1 VGRVPLS
8 GDVMQMTPFIPEHA
22 PFKAEQRLWLNG
34 YMAGLLAGKN
44 MVSANGNG
52 AGKISTPTVP
62 LLIVFGSQ
70 TGTAEKIAKQI
81 AKESKSRGCNTRT
94 VDAAGHAGI
103 DWSKET
109 NLLIVT
115 STYGDG
121 DMPDNAQG
129 FWDWL
134 QTDAAKSLAHLNF
147 SVLALGDTNYEQFC
161 AAGKKFDARLEALG
175 AKRIHPLADCD
186 LDYEAK
192 TKSWTDGALASV
204 SGSNSSQSNGDIQL
218 LSPLPGSSRHSEAKA
233 EGEGQGEGKASSAF
247 NRNHPF
253 PARLITN
260 RKLNAEGSQKET
272 RHFEIS
278 LAGSDLKYEA
288 GDALGVWPTNC
299 PDLVD
304 GILFA
309 LGSDGEATVKLS
321 GGELPLRRAL
331 TEKLDISKPSAELL
345 QHFAKTNSKLIELLA
360 PECKDDFKKWL
371 WGRGVI
377 DLLLEN
383 SGAKVS
389 APEFIALLKPLA
401 PRLYSISSSPKAHAG
416 QVHLT
421 INVVRYESLGRARKG
436 LASTFLADRA
446 GAETSVPVFIQT
458 SHGFRLPANVE
469 TPVIMVGPGT
479 GVAPFRAFL
488 HERIATGAKGRNW
501 LFFGEQRAATDFYYR
516 DELEKM
522 FTDGHLTKL
531 STAFSRDQAEKIYV
545 QNRMIE
551 NAAELWLWLEA
562 GAHFYVCGDA
572 SRMAK
577 DVDEALHKIV
587 ETAGGRSADDA
598 KAYVAKLK
606 TGKRY
611 QRDVY

>member
-1 VGRVPLS
+1 
-8 GDVMQMTPFIPEHA
+8 MQINSFIPETA

-34 YMAGLLAGKN
+34 YMAGLLAAKGYVHAGQN
-44 MVSANGNG
+44 GAANG
-52 AGKISTPTVP
+52 TVPLTVP
-62 LLIVFGSQ
+62 LLILFGSQ

-81 AKESKSRGCNTRT
+81 AKESKSHGCNPR
-94 VDAAGHAGI
+94 VMDAAEHAKI

-121 DMPDNAQG
+121 DMPDNAQA

-134 QTDAAKSLAHLNF
+134 QTDAGKTLAHLNF

-161 AAGKKFDARLEALG
+161 AAGKKFDARLEQLG
-175 AKRIHPLADCD
+175 AKRIHALADCD

-192 TKSWTDGALASV
+192 TKTWTDGVLKAV
-204 SGSNSSQSNGDIQL
+204 SGSNSSQPNNGTKL
-218 LSPLPGSSRHSEAKA
+218 LSPLPG
-233 EGEGQGEGKASSAF
+233 GEGQGEGKALSNFS
-247 NRNHPF
+247 RNHPF
-253 PARLITN
+253 PARLLTN
-260 RKLNAEGSQKET
+260 KKLNAEGSLKET

-278 LAGSDLKYEA
+278 LDGSGLNYEA
-288 GDALGVWPTNC
+288 GDALGIWPSNC
-299 PDLVD
+299 PDFVAD
-304 GILFA
+304 ILNA
-309 LGSDGEATVKLS
+309 LGCDGEEAVKIS
-321 GGELPLRRAL
+321 GGEFSLRKAL
-331 TEKLDISKPSAELL
+331 REKLDISKPAPELL
-345 QHFAKTNSKLIELLA
+345 EHFAKNNPALRALLA
-360 PECKDDFKKWL
+360 PGRKEDFTKWL

-383 SGAKVS
+383 SAVKFS
-389 APEFIALLKPLA
+389 APEFAALLKPLA

-421 INVVRYESLGRARKG
+421 INVVRYEAHGRARKG
-436 LASTFLADRA
+436 LASTFLADRV
-446 GAETSVPVFIQT
+446 GAQTSVPVFIQAA
-458 SHGFRLPANVE
+458 HGFRLPADGE
-469 TPVIMVGPGT
+469 TPVIMIGPGT

-488 HERIATGAKGRNW
+488 HERRAAAAPGKNW

-522 FTDGHLTKL
+522 FSDGHLAKL

-545 QNRMIE
+545 QNRMLE
-551 NAAELWLWLEA
+551 NAAELWSWLEA

-572 SRMAK
+572 TRMAK
-577 DVDEALHKIV
+577 DVDEALHKII
-587 ETAGGRSADDA
+587 ETAGGKSADDA

-606 TGKRY
+606 TERRY

>member
-1 VGRVPLS
+1 MNQPG
-8 GDVMQMTPFIPEHA
+8 QTFIPESA
-22 PFKAEQRLWLNG
+22 PFDAGQRLWLNG

-44 MVSANGNG
+44 FAPANGG
-52 AGKISTPTVP
+52 EGKISPPTVP
-62 LLIVFGSQ
+62 LLILFGSQ
-70 TGTAEKIAKQI
+70 TGTAEKIAKQL
-81 AKESKSRGCNTRT
+81 AKDSKTRGCNARV
-94 VDAAGHAGI
+94 VDAAEHTKV

-121 DMPDNAQG
+121 DMPDNAQA

-134 QTDAAKSLAHLNF
+134 QTDAGKNLAHLNF

-161 AAGKKFDARLEALG
+161 AAGKNFDARLEALG

-192 TKSWTDGALASV
+192 TKSWADGALATFAPEKNLTQSRKDAEV
-204 SGSNSSQSNGDIQL
+204 ENLGGSA
-218 LSPLPGSSRHSEAKA
+218 PLR
-233 EGEGQGEGKASSAF
+233 EGFSKT
-247 NRNHPF
+247 NPF
-253 PARLITN
+253 PARLLTN
-260 RKLNAEGSQKET
+260 RKLSAAGSQKET

-278 LAGSDLKYEA
+278 LAGSGLKYAA
-288 GDALGVWPTNC
+288 GDALGVWATNC
-299 PDLVD
+299 PELVTD
-304 GILFA
+304 ILKA
-309 LGSDGEATVKLS
+309 LGCDGEEAVNLS
-321 GGELPLRRAL
+321 SGEFPLRRAL
-331 TEKLDISKPSAELL
+331 TEKLDVSKPAAELL
-345 QHFAKTNSKLIELLA
+345 QHFAKSNPKLAELLA
-360 PECKDDFKKWL
+360 PERKEDLKKWS

-377 DLLLEN
+377 DLVLEN
-383 SGAKVS
+383 PTVKFS
-389 APEFIALLKPLA
+389 APEFTALLKPLA
-401 PRLYSISSSPKAHAG
+401 PRLYSISSSPKAHDG

-421 INVVRYESLGRARKG
+421 INVVRYESHGRTRKG

-446 GAETSVPVFIQT
+446 GAETPVPVFIQT
-458 SHGFRLPANVE
+458 AHGFRLPANGD

-488 HERIATGAKGRNW
+488 HERSAAGAQGKNW

-522 FTDGHLTKL
+522 FSDGRLTKL
-531 STAFSRDQAEKIYV
+531 STAFSRDQPEKIYV
-545 QNRMIE
+545 QNRMLE
-551 NAAELWLWLEA
+551 NAAELWSWLEA

-587 ETAGGRSADDA
+587 EAAGGKSTDEA

-606 TGKRY
+606 TDKRY

>member
-1 VGRVPLS
+1 
-8 GDVMQMTPFIPEHA
+8 
-22 PFKAEQRLWLNG
+22 
-34 YMAGLLAGKN
+34 
-44 MVSANGNG
+44 
-52 AGKISTPTVP
+52 
-62 LLIVFGSQ
+62 
-70 TGTAEKIAKQI
+70 
-81 AKESKSRGCNTRT
+81 
-94 VDAAGHAGI
+94 
-103 DWSKET
+103 
-109 NLLIVT
+109 
-115 STYGDG
+115 
-121 DMPDNAQG
+121 MPDNAQA

-134 QTDAAKSLAHLNF
+134 QTDAAKTLSHLNY

-161 AAGKKFDARLEALG
+161 AAGKKIDARLETLD

-192 TKSWTDGALASV
+192 AKTWANGALTTLAPMV
-204 SGSNSSQSNGDIQL
+204 QNGSATNQA
-218 LSPLPGSSRHSEAKA
+218 EAPAVADGWSKI
-233 EGEGQGEGKASSAF
+233 
-247 NRNHPF
+247 NPF
-253 PARLITN
+253 PARLLTN
-260 RKLNAEGSQKET
+260 RKLNGDGSQKET

-278 LAGSDLKYEA
+278 LEGSGLDYEA
-288 GDALGVWPTNC
+288 GDALGVWPSNC
-299 PDLVD
+299 HDFVAD
-304 GILFA
+304 ILTTLDF
-309 LGSDGEATVKLS
+309 S
-321 GGELPLRRAL
+321 GTEKVVTAKGELPIRQAL
-331 TEKLDISKPSAELL
+331 TSFYDISKPSPELL
-345 QHFAKTNSKLIELLA
+345 KFFGERNVELRDLLA
-360 PECKDDFKKWL
+360 PERKDDFKKWL

-383 SGAKVS
+383 PGAKIP
-389 APEFIALLKPLA
+389 AAEFAALLKPLA

-446 GAETSVPVFIQT
+446 GAETPVPVFIQT
-458 SHGFRLPANVE
+458 SHGFRLPADGS
-469 TPVIMVGPGT
+469 TSVIMVGPGT

-488 HERIATGAKGRNW
+488 HERIATNAKGRNW

-522 FTDGHLTKL
+522 FSDGHLTKL

-545 QNRMIE
+545 QNRMLE
-551 NAAELWLWLEA
+551 NAAELWSWLAA

-587 ETAGGRSADDA
+587 ETAGGLNTDNA
-598 KAYVAKLK
+598 KDYVAKLK
-606 TGKRY
+606 SDKRY